1 MINEIKRSL
10 DLCIQMYFTY
20 KNLYFAEF
28 RLTSSETDAF
38 ITVSQV
44 STQHGQVNLHLKTP
58 LSSTGT
64 SHMNTFF
71 RYSQYSFAILSL
83 LMLTFTL
90 LAHVLACVWYVI
102 GEMEQPAY
110 DKEEDFQW
118 PGMSKYTFSAV
129 FGYVVLQLYS

>member
-44 STQHGQVNLHLKTP
+44 STQHGQVNLH
-58 LSSTGT
+58 
-64 SHMNTFF
+64 
-71 RYSQYSFAILSL
+71 
-83 LMLTFTL
+83 
-90 LAHVLACVWYVI
+90 
-102 GEMEQPAY
+102 
-110 DKEEDFQW
+110 
-118 PGMSKYTFSAV
+118 
-129 FGYVVLQLYS
+129 